1 MDNGITTQALIR
13 RGIEG
18 FNTALEWWSFELGET
33 LRLLTRLNQ
42 PNFVEFE
49 VDDDA
54 LQPLSGEKTTA
65 AGARRNVKLRL
76 DDQAFLFR
84 RIKLPTAARKNIDRV
99 IGYEFNKYFPMDAED
114 ALFSCKIV
122 PSSATATSI
131 EIEIWAIGKKPI
143 EMYLSMIRQ
152 QHEIEILKLCIVN
165 RQGRILITRDIEKE
179 RQLED
184 KNNKT
189 AFLRALNIAIAG
201 LLLALIVYP
210 VKRIDAYLEL
220 QQQGIERL
228 EKQAQPIIELRQKT
242 MAMNQR
248 FKQLAEQKKEVPNQ
262 VSIWSHVTNA
272 MHGRVT
278 LDRLEIDGRNVR
290 VSGQATSVEGL
301 LRSLESDQR
310 ITEVKIND
318 PVKATADGLHETL
331 NLTLMVRE

>member
-18 FNTALEWWSFELGET
+18 FNRALEWWSFELGET
-33 LRLLTRLNQ
+33 LRLLTWFNQ

-49 VDDDA
+49 VNDDE
-54 LQPLSGEKTTA
+54 LLPLSGEKKTA

-114 ALFSCKIV
+114 ALFSCKIIP
-122 PSSATATSI
+122 PSATSI
-131 EIEIWAIGKKPI
+131 EIEIWAIGKKSI
-143 EMYLSMIRQ
+143 DMYLSMIRQ
-152 QHEIEILKLCIVN
+152 QHEIEILKLSIVN

-179 RQLED
+179 SRRED

-220 QQQGIERL
+220 QQQEIERL

-248 FKQLAEQKKEVPNQ
+248 FDQLAEQKREVPNQ
-262 VSIWSHVTNA
+262 VSIWSHVTKS

-310 ITEVKIND
+310 ITEVKINN